1 MPRMR
6 WRHHDLIKPIQLNF
20 ERKITKARISTNIFP
35 SQFLAQQ
42 HPKKLQLEGGKH
54 NKWLR
59 LILGSLT
66 WRFLGIRRRLFL
78 NRALGHRSVTRWR
91 HFVNHILGHHIP
103 VNQISGMALGLNKG
117 ASKRGPDFAV
127 NRYSPCVGPDAA
139 SPKPNMNTPAIEFED
154 EDEFEGDFLYLVPQ
168 VSGTTRTKFSSSLA

>member
-42 HPKKLQLEGGKH
+42 HPKKLQLEGDKH

-127 NRYSPCVGPDAA
+127 NRYSPCVGRLCHQFDLVATVCPKGKA
-139 SPKPNMNTPAIEFED
+139 SLKVFAL
-154 EDEFEGDFLYLVPQ
+154 G
-168 VSGTTRTKFSSSLA
+168 